1 VLQTTEGYLGGLCSK
16 LHLHAITDVQTGD
29 RVAVLLKDSFIESFD
44 AKDRNFAR
52 MFVETQMFEVY
63 CDTTMM

>member
-1 VLQTTEGYLGGLCSK
+1 
-16 LHLHAITDVQTGD
+16 VQTGD

>member
-1 VLQTTEGYLGGLCSK
+1 MQTTEGYLGGLCSK

-29 RVAVLLKDSFIESFD
+29 RVAVLMKDSFIESFD